1 MRLVNF
7 HNIISECLN
16 KFLVMGI
23 GDISVCKV
31 CVLKF
36 VVFIAAASLLLY
48 MGGGGVCLWWA
59 LYDMPSKKHKWGFKN
74 KKEKE
79 FDKL

>member
-31 CVLKF
+31 YVLKF

-48 MGGGGVCLWWA
+48 MWGG
-59 LYDMPSKKHKWGFKN
+59 DMPSKKHKWGFKN

-79 FDKL
+79 FDKLRTVPKA